1 MHHDTTRA
9 RNPAP
14 RTERQV
20 FDDGNK
26 AGYGG
31 DITDVF
37 TSADREA
44 QEIYPKLLRECFSD
58 HGIVAE
64 ED

>member
-1 MHHDTTRA
+1 M
-9 RNPAP
+9 
-14 RTERQV
+14 
-20 FDDGNK
+20 FDVGNK

-31 DITDVF
+31 DMTDVF
-37 TSADREA
+37 TTADREA